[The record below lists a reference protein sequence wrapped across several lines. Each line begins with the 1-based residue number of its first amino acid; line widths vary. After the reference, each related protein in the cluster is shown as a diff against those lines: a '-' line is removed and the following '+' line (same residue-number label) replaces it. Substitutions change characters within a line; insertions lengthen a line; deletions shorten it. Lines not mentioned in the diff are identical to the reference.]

1 MKSVGIVVEYN
12 PFHNGHLYH
21 VEQAKISSG
30 ADVVI
35 AVMSGN
41 FLQRGEPAFVDKWY
55 RTKMALQNGV
65 DLVIELPYVYSTGT
79 ATTFAEGAIYLL
91 NSIGCEFFAFG
102 SEDGNIEPFLNT
114 ANLLNHYNDEYQS
127 LIKHYIGTGIS
138 YPQSLF
144 NAYEQLKQKEPL
156 LYIDL
161 SKPNNI
167 LGYHYIEAANRLN
180 LSIKPL
186 TIKRIEADYHS
197 TNLSTSS
204 TIASATSIRKAILEK
219 QNLEEIKRH
228 VPSHSFEL
236 LLDWT
241 DTHRQFMRWE
251 SFWPL
256 LKYAILRYTPED
268 LTQFADVSEGIE
280 YSLIKNIKNS
290 ESFLEFMKSI
300 KSKRYT
306 WTRLQRLLTHIYTGI
321 TKKQLHQFDH
331 PTYIRLLGM
340 SKNGQHYL
348 SNYKKEFE
356 LPLISRVAAIKD
368 PMLSIDLRASFMYAQ
383 GVQLYSDNQL
393 NRDYKTPPIR
403 I

>member
-21 VEQAKISSG
+21 VEQARICSG

-65 DLVIELPYVYSTGT
+65 DLVIELPYVYSTGS
-79 ATTFAEGAIYLL
+79 ATTFAEGAMYLL
-91 NSIGCEFFAFG
+91 NAIGSKYFAFG

-114 ANLLNHYNDEYQS
+114 ANLLTKYNEEYQL
-127 LIKHYIGTGIS
+127 LIKQYIGTGIS

-144 NAYEQLKQKEPL
+144 KAYEQLKQKEPQ

-197 TNLSTSS
+197 TTLSSSS

-219 QNLEEIKRH
+219 QKIDEIHQH
-228 VPSHSFEL
+228 VPTQTVEL
-236 LLDWT
+236 LVDWAN
-241 DTHRQFMRWE
+241 THGRFTHWE

-268 LTQFADVSEGIE
+268 LTKFADVSEGIE
-280 YSLIKNIKNS
+280 HALIKNVKIS
-290 ESFLEFMKSI
+290 ESFSQFMASI

-306 WTRLQRLLTHIYTGI
+306 WTRLQRMLTHIYTGI
-321 TKKQLHQFDH
+321 TKEQLHQFDH
-331 PTYIRLLGM
+331 PTYIRVLGM
-340 SKNGQHYL
+340 SKIGQQYL
-348 SNYKKEFE
+348 SNYKKEFK
-356 LPLISRVAAIKD
+356 LPLISRVASIKD
-368 PMLSIDLRASFMYAQ
+368 PMLSIDIRASLMYAQ
-383 GVQLYSDNQL
+383 GVQLHSDNQL
-393 NRDYKTPPIR
+393 NQDFKTPPIR
-403 I
+403 L

>member
-21 VEQAKISSG
+21 VEQAKIHSG

-79 ATTFAEGAIYLL
+79 ATAFAEGAIYLL
-91 NSIGCEFFAFG
+91 NAIGSNFFAFG

-114 ANLLNHYNDEYQS
+114 ANLLKTYNEEYQS
-127 LIKHYIGTGIS
+127 LIKQYIGTGIS

-144 NAYEQLKQKEPL
+144 KAYEQLKQKEPQ

-180 LSIKPL
+180 LPIKPL

-197 TNLSTSS
+197 TTLSSS
-204 TIASATSIRKAILEK
+204 SIASATSIRKAILEK
-219 QNLEEIKRH
+219 QKIEAVHPH
-228 VPSHSFEL
+228 VPTQTYEL
-236 LLDWT
+236 LVDWAN
-241 DTHRQFMRWE
+241 THGGFTHWE

-280 YSLIKNIKNS
+280 HSLIKNIKIS
-290 ESFLEFMKSI
+290 DSFSHFMSSI

-306 WTRLQRLLTHIYTGI
+306 WTRLQRMLTHIYTGI
-321 TKKQLHQFDH
+321 TKEQLHQFDH
-331 PTYIRLLGM
+331 PTYIRVLGM
-340 SKNGQHYL
+340 SKNGQSYL
-348 SNYKKEFE
+348 SNYKKEFQ
-356 LPLISRVAAIKD
+356 LPLISRVASIKD
-368 PMLSIDLRASFMYAQ
+368 PMLSIDIRASLMYAQ
-383 GVQLYSDNQL
+383 GVQLHSNNQL
-393 NRDYKTPPIR
+393 NQDFKTPPIR
-403 I
+403 L